1 LGDVGSAGVAGHA
14 KNAARREAVPLQTH
28 THPAELEIWRCA
40 VSGSASV
47 GHLSRRRLL
56 IALLDTNRASGE
68 CDRPRPDKRRL
79 KLVMHGGLATFA
91 RSAVLVASTESGLA
105 DALQQP
111 LADRECNVEVA
122 STWDHVVDATE
133 QGAPDLILL
142 AFSEPLSTIATRCV
156 EIRRRCAAP
165 ILIATDETDP
175 AAIAAVYE
183 TPAVDVVPTEVP
195 APILVNRVAQLLRT
209 SRCETDLRESCESLD
224 RLQRI
229 ANVGSWSLDAGSE
242 EMHWSEQMHQILGFD
257 DSVAKTDFEGFS
269 LCVHPEDRESI
280 RMLIDDVLQEKRD
293 FSAPL
298 RVVLSSG
305 AVRHVQMRGEISPD
319 LETRAQGTI
328 QDITEQRRAQ
338 ERIRF
343 LAHYDSL
350 TGLANRRRFI
360 EQLDKSMQLARRER
374 HPMALLYMDLD
385 QFKRINDTL
394 GHTTGDELLQGV
406 AQTLFDQVRSTD
418 VIGRPSGDFD
428 SEISRLGGDEFAI
441 LLTAMSSTDDAGL
454 VAGRILE
461 ALPTPIV
468 VDQHSISTTA
478 SIGIAIYPDDGDDVD
493 TLVKHADRAMYHAK
507 ERGRNNFQFFHESMN
522 AGAMRRL
529 TLESRLHSALEAG
542 ETRMV
547 YQPRIDLASGAV
559 IGVEALMRW
568 NHPELGAVS
577 PKEFIPI
584 AEESGLITE
593 LGQWALEQA
602 CERCVAWGEAGL
614 AGLDVSVNVSTRQF
628 GPQNLIGRV
637 ADALRNSGLDPNR
650 LELEITENVL
660 LRDDE
665 ATARVL
671 RDLRAM
677 GVRIALDDFGT
688 GYSSLSYLARFPLD
702 TLKLDRSLVR
712 DLTTSPSARGVA
724 TAVISMAHALDL
736 RVVGEGVDEAEQARF
751 LTDHGCDEIQ
761 GFLIAGPMEPDVLAA
776 FVEEHMRSAESPA
789 SS

>member
-1 LGDVGSAGVAGHA
+1 
-14 KNAARREAVPLQTH
+14 VPS
-28 THPAELEIWRCA
+28 EF
-40 VSGSASV
+40 AS
-47 GHLSRRRLL
+47 
-56 IALLDTNRASGE
+56 
-68 CDRPRPDKRRL
+68 
-79 KLVMHGGLATFA
+79 LV
-91 RSAVLVASTESGLA
+91 RSAVIVACA
-105 DALQQP
+105 DPERAEALQRP
-111 LADRECNVEVA
+111 LASRGCHVEVA
-122 STWDHVVDATE
+122 GSWDQVLEAAL
-133 QGAPDLILL
+133 QGAPDLVLL
-142 AFSEPLSTIATRCV
+142 ALPEPLARIASRSAQ
-156 EIRRRCAAP
+156 IRRH
-165 ILIATDETDP
+165 T
-175 AAIAAVYE
+175 
-183 TPAVDVVPTEVP
+183 P
-195 APILVNRVAQLLRT
+195 APILVASDETDAEAIAAVHAIGRIDLVPTGAAPPILAGRVAQLIRT
-209 SRCETDLRESCESLD
+209 ARCEEDLRESCESLD

-229 ANVGSWSLDAGSE
+229 ANVGSWFLDTHGDR
-242 EMHWSEQMHQILGFD
+242 MHWSDQMYQILGLAP
-257 DSVAKTDFEGFS
+257 SVEKTDFEGFS

-280 RMLIDDVLQEKRD
+280 RMLIADVLRAKQS

-298 RVVLSSG
+298 RVVLPSG
-305 AVRHVQMRGEISPD
+305 AVRHVQIRGEISPEI
-319 LETRAQGTI
+319 ETRAQGTI

-343 LAHYDSL
+343 LAQYDSL
-350 TGLANRRRFI
+350 TGLANRGRFM
-360 EQLDKSMQLARRER
+360 EQLDKSMQIARREG

-418 VIGRPSGDFD
+418 VIGRPSGELD

-441 LLTAMSSTDDAGL
+441 LLTAMSARDDAGL
-454 VAGRILE
+454 VAERILE
-461 ALPTPIV
+461 ALPTPIT

-493 TLVKHADRAMYHAK
+493 TLVKHADRAMYQAK

-529 TLESRLHSALEAG
+529 KLESRLHQALAAG
-542 ETRMV
+542 ETRLV

-559 IGVEALMRW
+559 IGAEALMRW
-568 NHPELGAVS
+568 EHPELGAVS

-584 AEESGLITE
+584 AEESGMICE

-602 CERCVAWGEAGL
+602 CRHCVEWGEMGL

-628 GPQNLIGRV
+628 GRQNLIARV
-637 ADALRNSGLDPNR
+637 GDALRHSGLDPSR
-650 LELEITENVL
+650 LELEITESVL

-712 DLTTSPSARGVA
+712 DITSSPSARGIA
-724 TAVISMAHALDL
+724 QAVISMAHALDL
-736 RVVGEGVDEAEQARF
+736 RVVGEGVDEHEQVRF
-751 LTDHGCDEIQ
+751 LTAHGCDEAQ

-776 FVEEHMRSAESPA
+776 FVGERVRQTGPPTSA
-789 SS
+789 

>member
-1 LGDVGSAGVAGHA
+1 VQS
-14 KNAARREAVPLQTH
+14 
-28 THPAELEIWRCA
+28 
-40 VSGSASV
+40 
-47 GHLSRRRLL
+47 
-56 IALLDTNRASGE
+56 
-68 CDRPRPDKRRL
+68 DRST
-79 KLVMHGGLATFA
+79 LV
-91 RSAVLVASTESGLA
+91 RSAILVASPDSELA
-105 DALQQP
+105 DSLQQP
-111 LADRECNVEVA
+111 LADRGYDVEVA
-122 STWDHVVDATE
+122 CSWDHVLEAAA
-133 QGAPDLILL
+133 QGPPDLALL
-142 AFSEPLSTIATRCV
+142 AFPEPLFEVAGRC
-156 EIRRRCAAP
+156 EKIRERCP
-165 ILIATDETDP
+165 TPLVIVSDDSDE
-175 AAIAAVYE
+175 AAIAACYE
-183 TPAVDVVPTEVP
+183 TRGIDLVPTAVP
-195 APILVNRVAQLLRT
+195 APVLVSRVEQLLLA
-209 SRCETDLRESCESLD
+209 SRCEIDLRESCESLD

-229 ANVGSWSLDAGSE
+229 ANVGSWHLDAHTD
-242 EMHWSEQMHQILGFD
+242 EMHWSEQMHQIMGLGV
-257 DSVAKTDFEGFS
+257 SEAKTDFEGFS

-280 RMLIDDVLQEKRD
+280 RTFIEDVLREKRD

-319 LETRAQGTI
+319 LATRAQGTI

-350 TGLANRRRFI
+350 TGLANRGRFM
-360 EQLDKSMQLARRER
+360 EKLDKSMQHARRES

-418 VIGRPSGDFD
+418 VIGRPSGDLD
-428 SEISRLGGDEFAI
+428 SEISRLGGDEFAV
-441 LLTAMSSTDDAGL
+441 LLTAMSAREDAGL

-461 ALPTPIV
+461 ALPTPIM

-478 SIGIAIYPDDGDDVD
+478 SIGIAIYPDDGDDVE

-529 TLESRLHSALEAG
+529 TLESRLHRALEAG
-542 ETRMV
+542 ETRLV

-568 NHPELGAVS
+568 DHPELGAVS

-602 CERCVAWGEAGL
+602 CERCVEWGKTGL

-637 ADALRNSGLDPNR
+637 ADALRNSGLDPKR
-650 LELEITENVL
+650 LELEITESVL

-702 TLKLDRSLVR
+702 TLKLDRSLVK
-712 DLTTSPSARGVA
+712 DLTASPSARGVA

-736 RVVGEGVDEAEQARF
+736 RVVGEGVDEEEQARF
-751 LTDHGCDEIQ
+751 LTAHGCDEIQ

-776 FVEEHMRSAESPA
+776 FVGERMRKAATS
-789 SS
+789 

>member
-1 LGDVGSAGVAGHA
+1 ML
-14 KNAARREAVPLQTH
+14 AVQ
-28 THPAELEIWRCA
+28 
-40 VSGSASV
+40 S
-47 GHLSRRRLL
+47 
-56 IALLDTNRASGE
+56 
-68 CDRPRPDKRRL
+68 DRSN
-79 KLVMHGGLATFA
+79 LV
-91 RSAVLVASTESGLA
+91 RSAILVASSDSKLA
-105 DALQQP
+105 DALQRP
-111 LADRECNVEVA
+111 LADRGYDVEVA
-122 STWDHVVDATE
+122 SSWDYVFEAAA
-133 QGAPDLILL
+133 QGPPDLALL
-142 AFSEPLSTIATRCV
+142 AFPEALAEVAGRCA
-156 EIRRRCAAP
+156 EIRRRCP
-165 ILIATDETDP
+165 MPLVVVSDDDDET
-175 AAIAAVYE
+175 AIAACYE
-183 TPAVDVVPTEVP
+183 IRGIDLVATAVPV
-195 APILVNRVAQLLRT
+195 PILVGRVEQLLRG
-209 SRCETDLRESCESLD
+209 SRCETDLRESCESLE

-229 ANVGSWSLDAGSE
+229 AKVGSWHLDADTR
-242 EMHWSEQMHQILGFD
+242 EMHWSEQMHQILGLD
-257 DSVAKTDFEGFS
+257 VSEAKTDFEGFS

-280 RMLIDDVLQEKRD
+280 QMLLEDVLREKQK

-305 AVRHVQMRGEISPD
+305 AVRHVQMRGEISLD

-343 LAHYDSL
+343 LAQYDSL
-350 TGLANRRRFI
+350 TGLANRGRFM
-360 EQLDKSMQLARRER
+360 EQLDKSMRLARREG
-374 HPMALLYMDLD
+374 HPMALLYLDLD

-406 AQTLFDQVRSTD
+406 AQTLFDEVRSTD
-418 VIGRPSGDFD
+418 VIGRPLGDVD

-441 LLTAMSSTDDAGL
+441 LLTAMSARDDAGL
-454 VAGRILE
+454 VATRILE
-461 ALPTPIV
+461 ALPTPIT
-468 VDQHSISTTA
+468 VDRHSISTTA
-478 SIGIAIYPDDGDDVD
+478 SIGIAIYPEDGDDVD

-529 TLESRLHSALEAG
+529 TLESQLHRALEAG
-542 ETRMV
+542 ETRLV
-547 YQPRIDLASGAV
+547 YQPRIDAASGAV
-559 IGVEALMRW
+559 IGAEALMRW

-584 AEESGLITE
+584 AEETGLICE

-602 CERCVAWGEAGL
+602 CERCVAWGETGL

-628 GPQNLIGRV
+628 GPQNLIARV
-637 ADALRNSGLDPNR
+637 TDALRNSGLDPSR
-650 LELEITENVL
+650 LELEITESVL
-660 LRDDE
+660 LLDDE

-677 GVRIALDDFGT
+677 GIRIALDDFGT

-712 DLTTSPSARGVA
+712 DLTSSPSARGIA

-736 RVVGEGVDEAEQARF
+736 RVVAEGVDEQEQARF
-751 LTDHGCDEIQ
+751 LTANGCDEIQ

-776 FVEEHMRSAESPA
+776 FVGERMRKAGTSTTS
-789 SS
+789 

>member
-1 LGDVGSAGVAGHA
+1 M
-14 KNAARREAVPLQTH
+14 
-28 THPAELEIWRCA
+28 
-40 VSGSASV
+40 
-47 GHLSRRRLL
+47 
-56 IALLDTNRASGE
+56 
-68 CDRPRPDKRRL
+68 
-79 KLVMHGGLATFA
+79 LVMHGDLATFA
-91 RSAVLVASTESGLA
+91 RSAVLVASADSGLA

-122 STWDHVVDATE
+122 STWDHVVEATE

-142 AFSEPLSTIATRCV
+142 AFSEPLPAIASRVV
-156 EIRRRCAAP
+156 EIRRHCTAP

-175 AAIAAVYE
+175 TAIAALYE
-183 TPAVDVVPTEVP
+183 TPAVDVVPTRVP
-195 APILVNRVAQLLRT
+195 APILVNRVDQLLRAI
-209 SRCETDLRESCESLD
+209 RWENDLRESCESLD

-280 RMLIDDVLQEKRD
+280 HMLIEDVLQEKRD

-319 LETRAQGTI
+319 VETRAQGTI

-343 LAHYDSL
+343 LAQYDSL
-350 TGLANRRRFI
+350 TGLANRGRFM
-360 EQLDKSMQLARRER
+360 EQLEKSMQSACREG

-468 VDQHSISTTA
+468 VDHHSISTTA
-478 SIGIAIYPDDGDDVD
+478 SIGIAIYPADGEDVE

-507 ERGRNNFQFFHESMN
+507 DRGRNNFQFFHESMN

-529 TLESRLHSALEAG
+529 TLESRLHSALDAG

-602 CERCVAWGEAGL
+602 CERCVAWGKEGL

-751 LTDHGCDEIQ
+751 LTEHGCDEIQ
-761 GFLIAGPMEPDVLAA
+761 GFLIAGPMEPNVLAA
-776 FVEEHMRSAESPA
+776 FVEEHMRSAGSSA